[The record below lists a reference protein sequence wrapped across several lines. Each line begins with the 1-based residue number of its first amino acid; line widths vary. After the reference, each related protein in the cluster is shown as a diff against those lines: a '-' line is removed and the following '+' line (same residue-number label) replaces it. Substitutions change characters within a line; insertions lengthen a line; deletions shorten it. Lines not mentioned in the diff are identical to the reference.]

1 MKEHVKNLWVEALNS
16 GKYKQSKNHLK
27 TDDGYC
33 CLGVLCDVYA
43 KNQKKKGF
51 SSETNLSN
59 AYAFPDGKSDKTKV
73 LSDRVVKWSGMNSTE
88 GAVVD
93 ISYGKT
99 LLSILND
106 DGQSFDEIV
115 NVIERNWEQL

>member
-1 MKEHVKNLWVEALNS
+1 MKEHVKNLWVDALQS

-27 TDDGYC
+27 TDNGYC

-51 SSETNLSN
+51 STETNLSN
-59 AYAFPDGKSDKTKV
+59 AYAFPDGKNEETKV
-73 LSDRVVKWSGMNSTE
+73 LPDRVVKWSGMNSTE
-88 GAVVD
+88 GHVVD

-115 NVIERNWEQL
+115 NVIERNWEKL